1 MPLTPILRKPSV
13 MSPVSNKK
21 VLFCMRETA
30 RSLIF
35 KFRDTRDPSVFASTF
50 EILAT
55 SASEDE
61 KISWLSQMTECVPL
75 LDQKVDL
82 LVLEFLKIPWYK
94 LEKLS
99 IAAESFII
107 NLVTA
112 HNYYT
117 YSVLKQLFT
126 LITGVDDEENER
138 AGVLSE
144 NQEAYCWRLVG
155 SICAIHK
162 QVPMSRDHLLT
173 LARKCMPYFRRSIHD
188 HVAYTHSLLLLASYL
203 PHLRVGLLE
212 VIVTNMIT
220 IDVHT
225 PRSELMK
232 DLEDED
238 SSDEEEMFNME
249 VDDGDGKIEAIR
261 NEIREDPCMSHRDGN
276 TLDVL
281 MDMMFHYIHDICHG
295 IKRTIQL
302 KQNTINSENAVES
315 RKNEKM
321 CHHKSERVC
330 HPRSVRYAELENQRT
345 VGCECGGTEHD
356 LEALKS
362 LFSDLKE
369 VFSRII
375 LTTHASSHTQFLL
388 FYLLALRPGLAT
400 HFLEYLRVKKFEN
413 PNCFRD
419 ERRNAMAYI
428 GSLLARGKFIP
439 FSHVHSCLEIICAW
453 CYRYLDKQETVQTT
467 NYEDLQLHSPF
478 YFACQTVFYVFT
490 FRYKEYTENSK
501 KLALAQS
508 LNLERLVLSPLNPL
522 RMCAAPIVSNFAA
535 VTRRFQLAY
544 CYTIMENNK
553 RLQIPSSSI
562 DEKTLGSTSLDMFFP
577 FDPYLLVRSRGYV
590 ANHYREFDGLPE
602 EIVEEGDSVKDEEAL
617 DMIVSPKSLDF
628 SYGLSPGYQKW

>member
-1 MPLTPILRKPSV
+1 
-13 MSPVSNKK
+13 
-21 VLFCMRETA
+21 MRETA

-35 KFRDTRDPSVFASTF
+35 KFRETRDPSVFARTF

-61 KISWLSQMTECVPL
+61 RISWLAQMTECVPL
-75 LDQKVDL
+75 LDQKVDV

-117 YSVLKQLFT
+117 YSVLKHLFT
-126 LITGVDDEENER
+126 LITGVDDEKEER
-138 AGVLSE
+138 GGILTE
-144 NQEAYCWRLVG
+144 NQEAYYWRLVG

-173 LARKCMPYFRRSIHD
+173 LARKCMPYFRRPIHD

-225 PRSELMK
+225 PRSELVK
-232 DLEDED
+232 ELEED
-238 SSDEEEMFNME
+238 NSSEEEEMFDME
-249 VDDGDGKIEAIR
+249 VDDSDGKNATIRKETKEA
-261 NEIREDPCMSHRDGN
+261 PTCMNHRDGN

-281 MDMMFHYIHDICHG
+281 MDMMFHYIHSICHG
-295 IKRTIQL
+295 IKNTVRL
-302 KQNTINSENAVES
+302 KQNVINSENDVEH
-315 RKNEKM
+315 RKNEKI
-321 CHHKSERVC
+321 CNLESEHVC
-330 HPRSVRYAELENQRT
+330 PPRSVRYAEQENQRT

-362 LFSDLKE
+362 LFSDFKE

-453 CYRYLDKQETVQTT
+453 CYRYIDKQETVQTT

-490 FRYKEYTENSK
+490 FRYKEYTENPK

-535 VTRRFQLAY
+535 VARRFQLAY

-553 RLQIPSSSI
+553 RLEIPSSCIS
-562 DEKTLGSTSLDMFFP
+562 EKTLGSTSLDMFFP

-590 ANHYREFDGLPE
+590 ASHYREFDGLPE
-602 EIVEEGDSVKDEEAL
+602 EIADDDSVKEDETL
-617 DMIVSPKSLDF
+617 DMLVSPKSLDF
-628 SYGLSPGYQKW
+628 TYSLSPGYQKW

>member
-50 EILAT
+50 EILTT

-162 QVPMSRDHLLT
+162 QVP
-173 LARKCMPYFRRSIHD
+173 I
-188 HVAYTHSLLLLASYL
+188 
-203 PHLRVGLLE
+203 
-212 VIVTNMIT
+212 MIT

-249 VDDGDGKIEAIR
+249 VDDGDGTIEAIR

-302 KQNTINSENAVES
+302 KQNIINSENAVES

-321 CHHKSERVC
+321 CHLKSERVC